1 MLQRIPNTTQ
11 AVYFIGAGLT
21 LVAYGACAAVGLVE
35 QDDAGYPVNVP
46 PPTGDGPDNDLV
58 QSLGNRLEV
67 FASRGG

>member
-1 MLQRIPNTTQ
+1 MQRIPNTAQ

-35 QDDAGYPVNVP
+35 QDDVGYPVKVP
-46 PPTGDGPDNDLV
+46 PPTADGPDNDLV
-58 QSLGNRLEV
+58 QALGYRLEA